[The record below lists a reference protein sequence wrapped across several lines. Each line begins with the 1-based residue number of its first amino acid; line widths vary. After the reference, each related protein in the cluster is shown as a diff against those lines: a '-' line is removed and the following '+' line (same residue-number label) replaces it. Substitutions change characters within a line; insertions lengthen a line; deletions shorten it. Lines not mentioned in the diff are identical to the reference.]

1 MWKLI
6 NKNKS
11 HLPRLPYAI
20 KLAAMLS
27 LTLALLITQLLSPLR
42 ISLTGFIIILL
53 ATSIWHF
60 HDKKIFL
67 LILSLS
73 IICEYYS
80 ASNNIPSESSAWQY
94 TIILLPPFAA
104 LILIS
109 TILFKFKITF
119 KNLREQ
125 IETDELTGLK
135 NRRGFLSASRYEI
148 HRSNRYQQPLTIAV
162 LDLDN
167 FKKINDSKG
176 HSVGDKLL
184 IELGSYLRSALRK
197 VDTVARMGGDEI
209 VFMFPNTN
217 ADEAEKAIARL
228 HENLLNLLQS
238 YDEKLNCSI
247 GAVSFSPRQNHDIS
261 LILQEA
267 DNLMYHTKRV
277 AKKRFTVKDLTNES
291 FADSALHI

>member
-1 MWKLI
+1 M
-6 NKNKS
+6 
-11 HLPRLPYAI
+11 
-20 KLAAMLS
+20 
-27 LTLALLITQLLSPLR
+27 
-42 ISLTGFIIILL
+42 L

-60 HDKKIFL
+60 HGKKIFL
-67 LILSLS
+67 FVLSLS

-80 ASNNIPSESSAWQY
+80 ASKNIPSENPAWQY
-94 TIILLPPFAA
+94 AIILLPTLVA
-104 LILIS
+104 LTLIS
-109 TILFKFKITF
+109 KIVFDFKKKF
-119 KNLREQ
+119 KNLNEQ

-148 HRSNRYQQPLTIAV
+148 YRSNRYQQPLTIAV

-167 FKKINDSKG
+167 FKKLNDTKG
-176 HSVGDKLL
+176 HIVGDKLL
-184 IELGSYLRSALRK
+184 IELGRYLRSALRK

-209 VFMFPNTN
+209 VFIFPNTN
-217 ADEAEKAIARL
+217 ADEAEKAITRL

-247 GAVSFSPRQNHDIS
+247 GAVSFSPQQNHDIS

-267 DNLMYHTKRV
+267 DALMYQAKRV

-291 FADSALHI
+291 FADSALDI